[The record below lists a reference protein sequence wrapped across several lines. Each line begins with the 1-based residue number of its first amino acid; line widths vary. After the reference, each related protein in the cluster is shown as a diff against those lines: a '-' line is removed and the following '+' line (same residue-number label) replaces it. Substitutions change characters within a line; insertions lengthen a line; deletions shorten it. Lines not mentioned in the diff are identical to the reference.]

1 MQNPFTMKKYL
12 LQISAACMALACLA
26 GCRGLMSDGRT
37 SLGRPYELLVICP
50 DQEWDGALG
59 DSLRALLGAQI
70 PRMNTP
76 ETYFDINHTTK
87 QRMNDLLNKQR
98 NILTVSFDPLRSQT
112 QMLVEYDYSAKPQI
126 VVSLKASTPESALEY
141 VSENGQ
147 ALMRV
152 LEMAERDR
160 DLAVFKDLRDEDLS
174 RLFEEHTGLDMT
186 VLQGYFKA
194 NTVDDRILWLR
205 KDYNRMSQDIFA
217 FSYPCTDR
225 TDLTAEWL
233 ERAIDNRLAKIPGP
247 SAGSYMQI
255 SKEVAPIYSTFR
267 IGDRYW
273 FELRGL
279 WDVYGDFMGGPFVS
293 YSTVDMKTAE
303 ITTVVF
309 SVYAPQLDK
318 RDYIREMEHQ
328 IYTITK

>member
-1 MQNPFTMKKYL
+1 MKRSL
-12 LQISAACMALACLA
+12 LYFSALCLTLFA
-26 GCRGLMSDGRT
+26 SVGCRGLMSDGRT

-50 DQEWDGALG
+50 DEQWQGALG
-59 DSLRALLGAQI
+59 DTLRSLLEAQV
-70 PRMNTP
+70 PRLNTP

-87 QRMNDLLNKQR
+87 QRMNDLLNKQS
-98 NILTVSFDPLRSQT
+98 NILTVSFDSLRTATDMMVQ
-112 QMLVEYDYSAKPQI
+112 YDYTAKPQI
-126 VVSLKASTPESALEY
+126 IVSLKATSPESALAY
-141 VSENGQ
+141 LSEHGD

-160 DLAVFKDLRDEDLS
+160 DLDMFRNLRDEEKS
-174 RLFEEHTGLDMT
+174 RLFEEHTGLNMT
-186 VLQGYFKA
+186 ILQGYFKA

-255 SKEVAPIYSTFR
+255 SKEMPPIYSTFR

-293 YSTVDMKTAE
+293 YSTIDMNTAQ
-303 ITTVVF
+303 ITTIVF
-309 SVYAPQLDK
+309 AVYAPQLDK